1 MHVVES
7 PCREV
12 LFTDIEIEHPTVA
25 KHEFEIVFLNGE
37 KLRSCYPFR
46 ITRSL
51 FLLLSRQQARNFLPN
66 QQLKKLKNGMF
77 DCFSW
82 IWYNIIKEGASG
94 MKEKE

>member
-1 MHVVES
+1 MFLLYLRPFLCSVFS
-7 PCREV
+7 CSFCNRV
-12 LFTDIEIEHPTVA
+12 LF
-25 KHEFEIVFLNGE
+25 
-37 KLRSCYPFR
+37 
-46 ITRSL
+46 
-51 FLLLSRQQARNFLPN
+51 FLPN